1 MSVPTWKIT
10 GGGKV
15 DRMSEGE
22 REDERGGEGGTF
34 SHQPL
39 HRWEKL
45 KSLGW
50 QVLYQHLV

>member
-1 MSVPTWKIT
+1 M
-10 GGGKV
+10 